1 MQQAREIAQRMKR
14 LSLTRARA
22 RTVHLSWSCGTSPWI
37 SIAQVRFT
45 TRKRR
50 LVRMEPRYK
59 RTLERGLG
67 KKKKKKQLNH
77 TVLESYFTILQS
89 HQDRGSPSKQN
100 SRHATKFG
108 HSRKFQWLYW
118 QPKPAEYLS
127 ELLSSGTSCVSGPE
141 LPGLSS
147 DSRAL
152 ILQIGSVARA
162 LH

>member
-67 KKKKKKQLNH
+67 KKKKKK
-77 TVLESYFTILQS
+77 TVKSHCFGVIL
-89 HQDRGSPSKQN
+89 HN
-100 SRHATKFG
+100 S
-108 HSRKFQWLYW
+108 SV
-118 QPKPAEYLS
+118 
-127 ELLSSGTSCVSGPE
+127 SSG
-141 LPGLSS
+141 
-147 DSRAL
+147 
-152 ILQIGSVARA
+152 
-162 LH
+162 